1 MEEIT
6 QNDWTLTRYFMLYL
20 EEYETAVMA
29 DFHLGFE
36 DVMASRGLSL
46 PRIQKKYILSL
57 LESIFEKYSP
67 KRMVI
72 VGDLK
77 HEFSKNM
84 PQEWDEIEEIID
96 YITANSELIL
106 IRGNHDNYLKTILSR
121 RGLKLHNHYRIGEFL
136 FIHGH
141 KKFNFEG
148 DSVVVMGHE
157 HPSVSIRDEVFAVIK
172 IPCFLVSREIIVLP
186 AVSPYASGN
195 DLTKGDFISPILIEK
210 HPSFDV
216 FGIYENDIIPLGGLN
231 KIIHSHNI

>member
-1 MEEIT
+1 MEEIA
-6 QNDWTLTRYFMLYL
+6 QDDWTLTRYFMLYL
-20 EEYETAVMA
+20 EEYDTAVMA

-36 DVMASRGLSL
+36 DVMASKGLFL
-46 PRIQKKYILSL
+46 PRIQKKYIFSF
-57 LESIFEKYSP
+57 LESVFEKYSP

-84 PQEWDEIEEIID
+84 PQEWNEIEEIID

-121 RGLKLHNHYRIGEFL
+121 RGLELHNHYRIGKFL
-136 FIHGH
+136 FIHGD
-141 KKFNFEG
+141 KKFDLEG

-157 HPSVSIRDEVFAVIK
+157 HPSVSIRDDVFAVIK
-172 IPCFLVSREIIVLP
+172 MPCFLVSNKIIVLP

-195 DLTKGDFISPILIEK
+195 DLTKGDFISPLLIEK

-216 FGIYENDIIPLGGLN
+216 FGIYENEIIPLGKLS
-231 KIIHSHNI
+231 KIIHNIDI

>member
-1 MEEIT
+1 MEEIAHD
-6 QNDWTLTRYFMLYL
+6 DWTLTRYFMLYL

-46 PRIQKKYILSL
+46 PRIQKKYIFSL
-57 LESIFEKYSP
+57 LENIFEKYSP
-67 KRMVI
+67 KKMVI

-106 IRGNHDNYLKTILSR
+106 IRGNHDNYLRTILSR
-121 RGLKLHNHYRIGEFL
+121 RGLKLHNHYRIGKFM

-141 KKFNFEG
+141 KKFDLGG

-157 HPSVSIRDEVFAVIK
+157 HPSVSIRDDVFAVMK

-231 KIIHSHNI
+231 KIIHSYNI